1 MILLISRVMR
11 LDNNLCNTPTH
22 ISKVMYR
29 YEVVQIAKDIN
40 AKVRFLLYNGR
51 LWLIPHVK

>member
-1 MILLISRVMR
+1 MR

-22 ISKVMYR
+22 ISKKVMYR